1 MDLGWHAVLSVGER
15 IAVEP
20 WSISALS
27 GNGPT
32 PDDQRCREQVK

>member
-1 MDLGWHAVLSVGER
+1 MDRGWHPVLSVGEW

-27 GNGPT
+27 GNGLT
-32 PDDQRCREQVK
+32 PDDLRCREQVK